1 MAISVKLP
9 RDVES
14 RLDSLSSA
22 THRPKSYYI
31 REAINQYLEE
41 NEDTFIALARLETPL
56 PSIPLDEVEK
66 RLGLA
71 G

>member
-1 MAISVKLP
+1 MPISKKLP
-9 RDVES
+9 REVES

-22 THRPKSYYI
+22 RHRPKSYYI

-56 PSIPLDEVEK
+56 PALTLDEVEK

-71 G
+71 A